1 MNKSRI
7 MKVETLFLYF
17 SLNTNVCGKL
27 EVAFYVMV
35 FGEIC
40 VRSDIF
46 FFSKFVCAQVSSR
59 CILYDAWNGNLS
71 HSEYKRDGTLNW

>member
-46 FFSKFVCAQVSSR
+46 FFLSLFVHKCR
-59 CILYDAWNGNLS
+59 LDAFS
-71 HSEYKRDGTLNW
+71 ATLGMEISLIVNTIGMEH